1 MGLRSNTRLHRRK
14 HALYAVG
21 PIFNRPISKEK
32 MSMTT
37 TDVNK
42 RDWVSLEHQYYQGTF
57 KRQPVTF
64 VRGKGTRVWDSD
76 GKSYLDLV
84 AGIAVNVLGHCHPA
98 IVEAVQQQATQLVH
112 VSNLY
117 YNTRQIE
124 LAEQLSKLSNGMRS
138 FFSNSG
144 AEAVEG
150 AIKLARKYGRIHK
163 EGAFEIISMERSFH
177 GRTLATTAATGQ
189 AFYQAT
195 WVPIPDG
202 FKQVPYNNLQ
212 ALKDATSEKTV
223 GILLEA
229 VQGEGGIW
237 PGTKEFIQG
246 VREWCDERNLVMI
259 CDEVQAGM
267 GRTGK
272 FFSWE
277 HYGIVPDIV
286 TMAKGLAGGVPIG
299 AMLTGP
305 RSDLFAPGDHGT
317 TFGGNPL
324 ASAAGIATIKTILD
338 ENLLENA
345 AKMGAYWNSKMQAF
359 CEKYAF
365 IDSPRG
371 LGLTQA
377 VNVKHEL
384 APTIVQ
390 QALEHG
396 LLLNNLGP
404 GTLRMIPPLILK
416 TEDIDEATELLDRA
430 LTDVANM
437 PVAQA

>member
-1 MGLRSNTRLHRRK
+1 
-14 HALYAVG
+14 
-21 PIFNRPISKEK
+21 
-32 MSMTT
+32 MTT

-64 VRGKGTRVWDSD
+64 VRGKGTRVWDSE

-84 AGIAVNVLGHCHPA
+84 AGIAVNVLAHCHPA
-98 IVEAVQQQATQLVH
+98 IVEAVQQQVTQLVH

-124 LAEQLSKLSNGMRS
+124 LAELLGQLSNGMRS

-163 EGAFEIISMERSFH
+163 VGAYEIISMERSFH

-195 WVPIPDG
+195 WVPLPDG
-202 FKQVPYNNLQ
+202 FKQVPYNDLQ
-212 ALKDATSEKTV
+212 ALKEATSEKTV
-223 GILLEA
+223 GILIEA

-237 PGTKEFIQG
+237 PGTEEFIQ
-246 VREWCDERNLVMI
+246 
-259 CDEVQAGM
+259 
-267 GRTGK
+267 
-272 FFSWE
+272 
-277 HYGIVPDIV
+277 
-286 TMAKGLAGGVPIG
+286 KGLAGGVPIG

-305 RSDLFAPGDHGT
+305 RSDLFVAGDHGT
-317 TFGGNPL
+317 TFGGNPI
-324 ASAAGIATIKTILD
+324 ACAAGIATIKTILD
-338 ENLLENA
+338 ENLLDNA
-345 AKMGAYWNSKMQAF
+345 ARMGKYCHSKFAEF
-359 CEKYAF
+359 CKQYHF

-371 LGLTQA
+371 IGLMQA

-396 LLLNNLGP
+396 LLLNALGTN
-404 GTLRMIPPLILK
+404 TLRMVPPLNISK
-416 TEDIDEATELLDRA
+416 QEVDEATELLDKA
-430 LTDVANM
+430 LSDVAQM
-437 PVAQA
+437 PISKA

>member
-1 MGLRSNTRLHRRK
+1 
-14 HALYAVG
+14 
-21 PIFNRPISKEK
+21 
-32 MSMTT
+32 MTT
-37 TDVNK
+37 TNINN
-42 RDWVSLEHQYYQGTF
+42 RDWVSLEHKYYQGTF

-64 VRGKGTRVWDSD
+64 VRGKGTRVWDSE

-98 IVEAVQQQATQLVH
+98 IVEAVQQQVTQLVH

-124 LAEQLSKLSNGMRS
+124 LAEQLGKLSNGMRS

-150 AIKLARKYGRIHK
+150 AIKLARKYGRVHK
-163 EGAFEIISMERSFH
+163 DGAYEIISMERSFH

-195 WVPIPDG
+195 WVPLPDG
-202 FKQVPYNNLQ
+202 FKQVPYNDLQ
-212 ALKDATSEKTV
+212 ALKDATSENTV

-237 PGTKEFIQG
+237 PGSKEFIQG
-246 VREWCDERNLVMI
+246 VRQWCDERNLVMM

-305 RSDLFAPGDHGT
+305 RSDLFEAGDHGT
-317 TFGGNPL
+317 TFGGNPI
-324 ASAAGIATIKTILD
+324 ACAAGIATIKTIQD
-338 ENLLENA
+338 ENLIENA
-345 AKMGAYWNSKMQAF
+345 ARMGDYCHRKFAEF
-359 CEKYAF
+359 CEKYDF

-371 LGLTQA
+371 IGLMQA
-377 VNVKHEL
+377 VNVKHDL
-384 APTIVQ
+384 APAIVQ

-396 LLLNNLGP
+396 LLLNALGTS
-404 GTLRMIPPLILK
+404 TLRMVPPLNISK
-416 TEDIDEATELLDRA
+416 DEVDEASELLDKA
-430 LTDVANM
+430 LTAVAQM
-437 PVAQA
+437 PVSEA

>member
-1 MGLRSNTRLHRRK
+1 
-14 HALYAVG
+14 
-21 PIFNRPISKEK
+21 
-32 MSMTT
+32 MTT
-37 TDVNK
+37 TSQ
-42 RDWVSLEHQYYQGTF
+42 RDWVALEHQYYQSTF
-57 KRQPVTF
+57 KRQPLTL
-64 VRGKGTRVWDSD
+64 VRGQGTRVYDSD
-76 GKSYLDLV
+76 GKVYLDFV

-98 IVEAVQQQATQLVH
+98 IIQAVQQQVTQLVH

-124 LAEQLSKLSNGMRS
+124 LAELLGQQSNGMRS

-144 AEAVEG
+144 AEANEG
-150 AIKLARKYGRIHK
+150 AIKLARKYGRVHRN
-163 EGAFEIISMERSFH
+163 GAFGIISMERSFH

-189 AFYQAT
+189 AYYQAT
-195 WVPIPDG
+195 WVPIPEG
-202 FKQVPYNNLQ
+202 FKQVPYNDLA
-212 ALKDATSEKTV
+212 ALKAATDENTV
-223 GILLEA
+223 AVLLEA

-237 PGTKEFIQG
+237 AADKAYLQG
-246 VREWCDERNLVMI
+246 VRQWCDERNMVMI

-277 HYGIVPDIV
+277 HYDVVPDIV

-299 AMLTGP
+299 AMLAGP
-305 RSDLFAPGDHGT
+305 RADLFTAGDHGT
-317 TFGGNPL
+317 TFGGNPI
-324 ASAAGIATIKTILD
+324 ASAAGVATIKTIIE

-345 AKMGAYWNSKMQAF
+345 TKMGAYWRTKLDAF
-359 CEKYAF
+359 SEKYSF

-371 LGLTQA
+371 IGLMQA

-384 APTIVQ
+384 AAVIVQ

-396 LLLNNLGP
+396 LLLNNLGTT
-404 GTLRMIPPLILK
+404 TLRMIPPLNLTK
-416 TEDIDEATELLDRA
+416 DEIDEAAEVLDHA
-430 LTDVANM
+430 LTDVSNM

>member
-1 MGLRSNTRLHRRK
+1 
-14 HALYAVG
+14 
-21 PIFNRPISKEK
+21 
-32 MSMTT
+32 MTT
-37 TDVNK
+37 TETNK
-42 RDWVSLEHQYYQGTF
+42 RDWVALEHKYYQGTF
-57 KRQPVTF
+57 KRQPLTL
-64 VRGKGTRVWDSD
+64 VRGEGTRVWDSD
-76 GKSYLDLV
+76 GKELLDFV

-98 IVEAVQQQATQLVH
+98 IVQAVQHQVTQLVH

-117 YNTRQIE
+117 YNIRQIE
-124 LAEQLSKLSNGMRS
+124 LAELLGIQSNGMRS

-144 AEAVEG
+144 AEANEG
-150 AIKLARKYGRIHK
+150 AIKLARKYGRVHK
-163 EGAFEIISMERSFH
+163 DGAYEIISMENSFH

-195 WVPIPDG
+195 WVPLPDG
-202 FKQVPYNNLQ
+202 FKQVPFNDLE
-212 ALKDATSEKTV
+212 ALKTATSEKTV
-223 GILLEA
+223 AVLLEA

-237 PGTKEFIQG
+237 TGNKDYLQG
-246 VREWCDERNLVMI
+246 VRQWCDEQNLVMI

-277 HYGIVPDIV
+277 NFDVVPDIV

-305 RSDLFAPGDHGT
+305 RTDLFTAGDHGT
-317 TFGGNPL
+317 TFGGNPI
-324 ASAAGIATIKTILD
+324 ACAAGIATIKTILE

-345 AKMGAYWNSKMQAF
+345 TKMGEYWHSKLVAF
-359 CEKYAF
+359 CKKYHF

-371 LGLTQA
+371 LGLMRA
-377 VNVKHEL
+377 VHVQHDL

-404 GTLRMIPPLILK
+404 STLRMIPPLTLK
-416 TEDIDEATELLDRA
+416 KEDIDEATVLLDHA
-430 LTDVANM
+430 LTNVANM
-437 PVAQA
+437 PISKVE

>member
-1 MGLRSNTRLHRRK
+1 
-14 HALYAVG
+14 
-21 PIFNRPISKEK
+21 
-32 MSMTT
+32 MTT
-37 TDVNK
+37 TSQ
-42 RDWVSLEHQYYQGTF
+42 RDWVALEHQYYQSTF
-57 KRQPVTF
+57 KRQPLTL
-64 VRGKGTRVWDSD
+64 VRGQGTRVWDSD
-76 GKSYLDLV
+76 GKVYLDFV

-98 IVEAVQQQATQLVH
+98 IIEAVQQQVTQLVH

-124 LAEQLSKLSNGMRS
+124 LAELLGQQSNGMRS

-144 AEAVEG
+144 AEANEG
-150 AIKLARKYGRIHK
+150 AIKLARKYGRVHRN
-163 EGAFEIISMERSFH
+163 GAFGIISMERSFH

-189 AFYQAT
+189 AYYQAT
-195 WVPIPDG
+195 WVPIPEG
-202 FKQVPYNNLQ
+202 FKQVPYNDLT
-212 ALKDATSEKTV
+212 ALKAATDDNTV
-223 GILLEA
+223 AILLEA

-237 PGTKEFIQG
+237 AADKAYLQG
-246 VREWCDERNLVMI
+246 VRQWCDERNMVLI
-259 CDEVQAGM
+259 FDEVQAGM

-277 HYGIVPDIV
+277 NYDVVPDIV

-299 AMLTGP
+299 AMLAGP
-305 RSDLFAPGDHGT
+305 RADLFTAGDHGT
-317 TFGGNPL
+317 TFGGNPI
-324 ASAAGIATIKTILD
+324 ASAAGIATIQTIIE

-345 AKMGAYWNSKMQAF
+345 TRMGAYWRTKLAAF
-359 CEKYAF
+359 CKKYHF

-371 LGLTQA
+371 IGLMQA

-384 APTIVQ
+384 AAVIVQ

-396 LLLNNLGP
+396 LLLNNLGTS
-404 GTLRMIPPLILK
+404 TLRMIPPLNLTK
-416 TEDIDEATELLDRA
+416 EEIDEAAAVLDRA